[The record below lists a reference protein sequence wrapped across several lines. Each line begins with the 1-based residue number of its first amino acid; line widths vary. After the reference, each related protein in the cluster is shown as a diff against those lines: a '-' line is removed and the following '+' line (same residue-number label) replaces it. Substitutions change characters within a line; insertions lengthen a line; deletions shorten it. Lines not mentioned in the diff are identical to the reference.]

1 MNVRQTPT
9 HPPRARSV
17 RRAQQE
23 RFLAHVREGYAV
35 SVAATPRGSRGI
47 PCTAG
52 ANAVRPSANGG
63 RAWAEGS
70 DVLEQEV
77 RRRAVEGIEE
87 AVYSGGEQVGTVRRS
102 ATACWRS

>member
-35 SVAATPRGSRGI
+35 SVAAT
-47 PCTAG
+47 TAG
-52 ANAVRPSANGG
+52 VAKDTVYGWRERGATFRE
-63 RAWAEGS
+63 RWAC
-70 DVLEQEV
+70 
-77 RRRAVEGIEE
+77 
-87 AVYSGGEQVGTVRRS
+87 VG
-102 ATACWRS
+102 